1 MIGEFFRH
9 RVGRPLMALLRQ
21 GVTPEKISLGL
32 TLGIVIGVTPLI
44 GSTTILCLLAAFLLQ
59 LNPAAIQVVNYL
71 MLPVQLMM
79 LIPFFRAGEWV
90 FGAAHNPITLD
101 GIRRLIQTNLGKAIA
116 TLWISTV
123 HALAVWAILG
133 VLAVFPIY
141 RILLTPLRRLA
152 RLRVVSR

>member
-9 RVGRPLMALLRQ
+9 RVGTPLMALLRQ

-32 TLGIVIGVTPLI
+32 ALGIVIGVTPLI

-59 LNPAAIQVVNYL
+59 LNPAAIQMVNYL
-71 MLPVQLMM
+71 MLPVQLLT

-116 TLWISTV
+116 TLWISTL

-152 RLRVVSR
+152 RLRAVSR

>member
-9 RVGRPLMALLRQ
+9 RIGRPLLALLRQ

-32 TLGIVIGVTPLI
+32 ALGIV
-44 GSTTILCLLAAFLLQ
+44 
-59 LNPAAIQVVNYL
+59 
-71 MLPVQLMM
+71 
-79 LIPFFRAGEWV
+79 
-90 FGAAHNPITLD
+90 AAHNPITLD
-101 GIRRLIQTNLGKAIA
+101 GIRRLIQANPGKAIA
-116 TLWISTV
+116 TLWISTL

-152 RLRVVSR
+152 RLRAVSR